1 LADLFKEIIPSLN
14 NKKNHMLDEGLMT
27 TKEYNSFIINKN
39 YSFGDDILFANMMN
53 MNSHLSSKMQ
63 YDFYFYGLDNKSR
76 YNKWIKKQSINS
88 IDDIKKYCGCSYK
101 KALQYAD
108 VLSAEQLDKIK
119 EINNRMEDSVTS
131 I

>member
-1 LADLFKEIIPSLN
+1 MADLFKEIIPSLN

-76 YNKWIKKQSINS
+76 YNKWIKKGIILRSR
-88 IDDIKKYCGCSYK
+88 
-101 KALQYAD
+101 AVA
-108 VLSAEQLDKIK
+108 
-119 EINNRMEDSVTS
+119 MH
-131 I
+131 